1 MPYVATMGC
10 ASCATISIG
19 WFKDQTKEMNEAFK
33 VDPTSFTPPASE
45 MSVNEFY
52 TNVLYPTRQDL
63 GRSYDMPL
71 EKLMQD
77 IDASSL
83 KTKLVMCVL
92 NHAQY
97 HQHGKYWPGELN
109 RWGFKLITKTKN
121 TIGSVNYVFMR
132 NPNEVEIEDGEA

>member
-1 MPYVATMGC
+1 
-10 ASCATISIG
+10 
-19 WFKDQTKEMNEAFK
+19 
-33 VDPTSFTPPASE
+33 
-45 MSVNEFY
+45 
-52 TNVLYPTRQDL
+52 
-63 GRSYDMPL
+63 MPL

-132 NPNEVEIEDGEA
+132 NPNEVEIADGEA